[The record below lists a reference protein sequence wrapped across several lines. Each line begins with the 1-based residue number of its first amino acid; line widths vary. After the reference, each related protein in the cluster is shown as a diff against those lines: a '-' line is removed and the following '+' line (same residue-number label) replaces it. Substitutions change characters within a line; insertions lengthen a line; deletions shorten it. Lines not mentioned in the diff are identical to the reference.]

1 MSNTQKKENSKKI
14 QKVGEQKPQT
24 VSEILAEKKV
34 NLAKL
39 NQKDKLRDY
48 LLERKESVN
57 TAMVDMQEY
66 VSNEEKSIF
75 EDTIQEFPYSLAVL
89 QQGAYPADTKKIM
102 VIKKPSVVYRF
113 SQILNE
119 ALESEI
125 KNVENELTQ
134 IHV

>member
-1 MSNTQKKENSKKI
+1 MCKKSN
-14 QKVGEQKPQT
+14 KVEKVDEQKSKT
-24 VSEILAEKKV
+24 IAEILNEKKA
-34 NLAKL
+34 NLAL
-39 NQKDKLRDY
+39 INQKDKLRDY

-57 TAMVDMQEY
+57 TAIVDMQEY

-89 QQGAYPADTKKIM
+89 KQGAYPADTNKIM